1 MSHEE
6 SHEDRLER
14 AKTLLVDS
22 AEGLCGVEGDFV
34 CSYVGLEYDAA
45 TGSRLEVSGTANF
58 TLTGVG
64 NVVTAPRD
72 GQGATY
78 FNFQLNPTRPKD
90 ENDIEWLQ
98 KQPTRRIC
106 SFLSSSDANRKPS
119 AVCFLDA
126 QAGWGEVHFSK
137 DCSTFDMVLGSP
149 LLPTSYSSPTA
160 LRYECVR
167 VQ

>member
-1 MSHEE
+1 M
-6 SHEDRLER
+6 
-14 AKTLLVDS
+14 
-22 AEGLCGVEGDFV
+22 

-58 TLTGVG
+58 TLSGVG
-64 NVVTAPRD
+64 SVVTAPRD

-78 FNFQLNPTRPKD
+78 FNFELNPTRPED
-90 ENDIEWLQ
+90 ENDIDWLF

-106 SFLSSSDANRKPS
+106 SFMSSSDANRKPS

-149 LLPTSYSSPTA
+149 LFPTSYSSPTA

-167 VQ
+167 VR